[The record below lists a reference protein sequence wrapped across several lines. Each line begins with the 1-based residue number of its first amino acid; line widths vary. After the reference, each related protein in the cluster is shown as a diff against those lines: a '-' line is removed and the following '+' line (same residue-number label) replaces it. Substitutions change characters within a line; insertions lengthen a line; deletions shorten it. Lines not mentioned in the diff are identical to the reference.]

1 MTRLVEGSRAPAFD
15 TVDSFGDPVSLAAL
29 RGRKVLLS
37 FYRYAACP
45 LCNMRVNA
53 MIRRHAEWA
62 AQGLEVLAVFQSSAE
77 EIGRYVGRQDAPFPI
92 IPDAPMTHYRRF
104 GVETSWGGF
113 FVASLKFD
121 MVAKALMRGYF
132 PTSFSGPLNR
142 VPADFLID
150 EAGRLVRCYY
160 GADAGDHLPFAEI
173 DAFLARRPVSGVV
186 PV

>member
-1 MTRLVEGSRAPAFD
+1 MTRLIEGGLAPEFE
-15 TVDSFGDPVSLAAL
+15 TVDHFGQPVSLAAL

-53 MIRRHAEWA
+53 MVRRQADWA
-62 AQGLEVLAVFQSSAE
+62 AQGLELLAVFQSSAA

-113 FVASLKFD
+113 FKASLRLD
-121 MVAKALMRGYF
+121 LVVKALARGYV

-160 GADAGDHLPFAEI
+160 GADAGDHLPLAEI
-173 DAFLARRPVSGVV
+173 DAFAAAPSARRMIAV
-186 PV
+186 